1 MLRMPEGRLAR
12 GAIAFSIIGIVGL
25 AMSSLVIDTHPGAS
39 LVHRAIFVTI
49 LLSVAAAAL
58 GGILLGASA
67 LRGLWAQRWLPGA
80 ITLLI
85 GLVVIGVAGF
95 SGYVGFIGSDL
106 LTHPTAN
113 ADCRTPLERY
123 GWSYEAINYDIAD
136 DADLARQNPDREHC
150 SKQGLTAGND
160 VVTTDGVSIGGWYVP
175 AANDAGPTATTVIL
189 VHGWGANK
197 SEVLKYAVPLHA
209 RFNVIAFDLRGGGRS
224 GASETTFGLREQND
238 LEAVIDWVER
248 TKHPAHLVVMGNSMG
263 GGTSALAAASDQRIE
278 ALILDSTHAYVAN
291 IVERRLEVD
300 SGYPAHPGTSAI
312 LAGVWVRTGLDL
324 MDADPA
330 RAVAHLGA
338 RPLLL
343 VHGAADVHDVPS
355 QSVDVIYAAAQA
367 AGVSVERHLCAGAAH
382 GIVVDTC
389 PHEWGQWVTTFIDRA
404 VGTSAS
410 EPLARVSAEAAA
422 SGWVA
427 QHNRSF

>member
-1 MLRMPEGRLAR
+1 MPMLRLPQGRLTR
-12 GAIAFSIIGIVGL
+12 GAIGFSITGIVGL
-25 AMSSLVIDTHPGAS
+25 VMSSLVIDAHPGAS
-39 LVHRAIFVTI
+39 LVHRTIFVAF
-49 LLSVAAAAL
+49 LASVTATGL
-58 GGILLGASA
+58 GGILLGGSA
-67 LRGLWAQRWLPGA
+67 VRGLWARRWLRGA
-80 ITLLI
+80 TTLLI
-85 GLVVIGVAGF
+85 GLVVMGVAGF
-95 SGYVGFIGSDL
+95 SAYVGVIGSEL

-123 GWSYEAINYDIAD
+123 GWSYEAMNYDIAD
-136 DADLARQNPDREHC
+136 DADLARLNPDREHC
-150 SKQGLTAGND
+150 STQGRTAGNEI
-160 VVTTDGVSIGGWYVP
+160 VTTDGVSIGGWYVP
-175 AANDAGPTATTVIL
+175 AADDAGPTATTVIL

-238 LEAVIDWVER
+238 LVAVIDWVER

-263 GGTSALAAASDQRIE
+263 GGTSALAAATDQRIE

-300 SGYPAHPGTSAI
+300 SGYPAHPGTAAI
-312 LAGVWVRTGLDL
+312 LAGVWFRTGLDL

-330 RAVAHLGA
+330 RAVAHLGQ

-343 VHGAADVHDVPS
+343 VHGAADAHDIPS

-367 AGVSVERHLCAGAAH
+367 AGVSVERHLCAGATH

-389 PHEWGQWVTTFIDRA
+389 PDEWGQWVTMFIDRV
-404 VGTSAS
+404 VGS
-410 EPLARVSAEAAA
+410 
-422 SGWVA
+422 
-427 QHNRSF
+427 